1 MHKQRDGFLL
11 PSSLLHGVVFQPVI
25 SFFKGLVPEVFQF
38 FNWENALEHIL
49 IAGGKLGK
57 HLVREEACRKF
68 HILFQ
73 GFWIFA
79 WDLNIAGVRH
89 AQLFA
94 EAGHEVPVDVAR
106 MLSMAPTLGN
116 GEQLFMLCPI

>member
-25 SFFKGLVPEVFQF
+25 SFFKGLVPEVFLF
-38 FNWENALEHIL
+38 FNWENTVEHIL

-57 HLVREEACRKF
+57 HLVREEACSKF

-73 GFWIFA
+73 GYWIFA
-79 WDLNIAGVRH
+79 WDLNIAGVRL
-89 AQLFA
+89 QSW
-94 EAGHEVPVDVAR
+94 P
-106 MLSMAPTLGN
+106 
-116 GEQLFMLCPI
+116 

>member
-1 MHKQRDGFLL
+1 MQQIPHPLSR
-11 PSSLLHGVVFQPVI
+11 
-25 SFFKGLVPEVFQF
+25 
-38 FNWENALEHIL
+38 IL
-49 IAGGKLGK
+49 DFCMG
-57 HLVREEACRKF
+57 
-68 HILFQ
+68 
-73 GFWIFA
+73 
-79 WDLNIAGVRH
+79 LNIAGVRH